1 MGKKYLIVMDI
12 DGTLVDSNYRST
24 SPTIYSVI
32 EQMQEEGH
40 IFVLNSNRSLED
52 ILEIANHFHIKGP
65 VIGENGC
72 FIYNQETEETTV
84 LIPDQILAGL
94 NKLKDNVKDIIAENF
109 SHSEFAIS
117 DTTDFN
123 KYYDTQDVPE
133 NIDTYF
139 IMNEFR
145 KFSIS
150 IHVRKIVNG
159 EPAKDLENTKKLYDL
174 MKDYIITNNLNLSI
188 EYTDRY
194 CNVLVCSKEN
204 NKTAAFKELNQS
216 LSGDYV
222 KVIIGDDSLDKPTL
236 DELDYFFVVN
246 NAKDNV
252 KAIADYVAKEEITK
266 GGEEILL
273 KLDELTK

>member
-1 MGKKYLIVMDI
+1 
-12 DGTLVDSNYRST
+12 
-24 SPTIYSVI
+24 
-32 EQMQEEGH
+32 
-40 IFVLNSNRSLED
+40 VLNSNRSLED

-159 EPAKDLENTKKLYDL
+159 EPAKDLENTKKLYYL